1 VLFWD
6 LNIIFASK
14 PCFQNFAFFN
24 VSFAPGPMGLQ
35 GRDDGRRDR
44 DRGKARSEAIV
55 WDANWFPVLE
65 QVLLVHIIYNYI
77 II

>member
-1 VLFWD
+1 
-6 LNIIFASK
+6 
-14 PCFQNFAFFN
+14 
-24 VSFAPGPMGLQ
+24 MGLQ

-65 QVLLVHIIYNYI
+65 QVLLVHIIYIYIYI
-77 II
+77 ILYT